1 MRVGRSRGLKDRT
14 MDDTQKQWR
23 RFWREEREAAYL
35 YQQLAANEK
44 SAKLAELYRRMAD
57 IELRHAQTWEEKLR
71 TAGGTL
77 PAFKPSLRVRILS
90 GVAGRLGNET
100 VIEALNNTEMDAGRD
115 YVAQGAPE
123 ALQMAADE
131 RAHARAFQALAAEHI
146 DGSSIASVETEHKAS
161 GGNALRAGVMGANDG
176 LVSNFCLVMGMAGAT
191 EAAAGTG
198 GRTLLVTGIA
208 GLLAGAI
215 SMALGE
221 WLSVQS
227 SRELYERQIAVE
239 RDELKANPEEE
250 IEELSLIYQAKGM
263 DEDDARKLAQKLAAN
278 PKAMLD
284 TLAREEL
291 GINPQELGG
300 SAWEAAY
307 TSFLLFAVGAIIPV
321 LPFIFMPQNLLAI
334 GVSAILSLLGL
345 FGLGAATTLLTGQSL
360 WYAGSRQAIFGMIAS
375 AVTFGIGHLIGV
387 QLG

>member
-1 MRVGRSRGLKDRT
+1 

-35 YQQLAANEK
+35 YQRLAANEK

-71 TAGGTL
+71 GAGGTL

-146 DGSSIASVETEHKAS
+146 DGSSIVSVETEHKAS

-334 GVSAILSLLGL
+334 GFSAVLSLLGL

-360 WYAGSRQAIFGMIAS
+360 WYAGFRQAIFGMIAS

>member
-1 MRVGRSRGLKDRT
+1 MN
-14 MDDTQKQWR
+14 DTNKQWR
-23 RFWREEREAAYL
+23 RFWRDEREAAYL
-35 YQQLAANEK
+35 YERLAKNEK
-44 SAKLAELYRRMAD
+44 SAKLAELYRRMAAV
-57 IELRHAQTWEEKLR
+57 EFKHARTWEEKV
-71 TAGGTL
+71 TAQGDTL
-77 PAFKPSLRVRILS
+77 PVFKPSWRVRILA
-90 GVAGRLGNET
+90 GVAERLGNRT
-100 VIEALNNTEMDAGRD
+100 VIEALNNTEMDAGKS
-115 YVAQGAPE
+115 YGQESVPE
-123 ALQMAADE
+123 ARQMAAEE
-131 RAHARAFQALAAEHI
+131 RAHARAFQVLAA
-146 DGSSIASVETEHKAS
+146 DGGGATTTAHVETMHKNA

-191 EAAAGTG
+191 EAASAAG

-239 RDELKANPEEE
+239 RDELLADPEEE
-250 IEELSLIYQAKGM
+250 VEELALIYQSKGM
-263 DEDDARKLAQKLAAN
+263 GEDEARALARKLSAKPQ
-278 PKAMLD
+278 AMLD

-321 LPFIFMPQNLLAI
+321 LPFIFLPQNFTALGL
-334 GVSAILSLLGL
+334 SACLSLLGL
-345 FGLGAATTLLTGQSL
+345 FGLGAATTLMTGQPV
-360 WYAGSRQAIFGMIAS
+360 WYAGFRQAVFGMVAS
-375 AVTFGIGHLIGV
+375 AVTFGIGHYIGV

>member
-1 MRVGRSRGLKDRT
+1 

-57 IELRHAQTWEEKLR
+57 IELRHAQIWEEKLR

>member
-1 MRVGRSRGLKDRT
+1 

-23 RFWREEREAAYL
+23 RFWRDEREAAYL
-35 YQQLAANEK
+35 YQRLAANEK
-44 SAKLAELYRRMAD
+44 SEKLSELYNRLAD
-57 IELRHAQTWEEKLR
+57 IELQHAKTWEEKLQA
-71 TAGGTL
+71 AGVIL
-77 PAFKPSLRVRILS
+77 PEFRPSLRVRILS
-90 GVAGRLGNET
+90 GVALRLGNET
-100 VIEALNNTEMDAGRD
+100 VIEALNNTEMAAGKD
-115 YVAQGAPE
+115 YAAHGTPE
-123 ALQMAADE
+123 ALAMAADE
-131 RAHARAFQALAAEHI
+131 RAHARAFQTLAAQQHI
-146 DGSSIASVETEHKAS
+146 DGSSIAGMEPVHKTS

-191 EAAAGTG
+191 EASAGTG

-227 SRELYERQIAVE
+227 SREFYERQIEVE
-239 RDELKANPEEE
+239 RGELKANPEEE

-263 DEDDARKLAQKLAAN
+263 GEDDARKLARKLATN
-278 PKAMLD
+278 PEAMLD

-307 TSFLLFAVGAIIPV
+307 MSFLLFAIGAIIPV
-321 LPFIFMPQNLLAI
+321 LPFIFMPQNLTAI
-334 GVSAILSLLGL
+334 GVSAVLSLLGL
-345 FGLGAATTLLTGQSL
+345 FGLGAATTLLTGQSP
-360 WYAGSRQAIFGMIAS
+360 WYAGCRQAIFGVIAS

>member
-176 LVSNFCLVMGMAGAT
+176 LVSVFSLVMGVAGAGVGNRT
-191 EAAAGTG
+191 ILLTG
-198 GRTLLVTGIA
+198 FA
-208 GLLAGAI
+208 GLLSGAL

-227 SRELYERQIAVE
+227 SRELYQHQIDIV
-239 RDELKANPEEE
+239 
-250 IEELSLIYQAKGM
+250 
-263 DEDDARKLAQKLAAN
+263 DDNIVTEGNGSPLAA
-278 PKAMLD
+278 
-284 TLAREEL
+284 
-291 GINPQELGG
+291 
-300 SAWEAAY
+300 
-307 TSFLLFAVGAIIPV
+307 
-321 LPFIFMPQNLLAI
+321 
-334 GVSAILSLLGL
+334 
-345 FGLGAATTLLTGQSL
+345 
-360 WYAGSRQAIFGMIAS
+360 
-375 AVTFGIGHLIGV
+375 
-387 QLG
+387 